1 MNEASEIERFQSLDL
16 KAVPWTRW
24 LWSFAIHAGAL
35 LILIAIPV
43 TVQRV
48 VQPPDR
54 VVAVSLV
61 APPPPPPPS
70 PPARPVKP
78 LPVTKVKPRVR
89 FEAPPVKKLAVN
101 TIVPPLPPADIPKP
115 VETVHIEAPK
125 VDLPT
130 RPVVKEEVFPAKT
143 VTPVSQDASRQV
155 KTGGFGDPNGVPAAS
170 SPTHGLTLQRL
181 GSFDASAGQSYGSGG
196 AGKGASGSGKAIA
209 RAGFGD
215 YDGSGG
221 GSGGGASGSGKA
233 VARAGFGDYDAPVS
247 AAPAVKAAAPVETPV
262 EITFKPKP
270 AYTADAREKKV
281 EGEVQLDVL
290 FSSTGQIHVLR
301 VVHGLGFGLDD
312 SARAAAGGIRFHPAT
327 RNGSPVDVTGIVH
340 IVFELT

>member
-1 MNEASEIERFQSLDL
+1 MPAFGRGGIARSMNEASEVERFRSLDL

-24 LWSFAIHAGAL
+24 LWSFSFHGSAV

-43 TVQRV
+43 AVQQV

-54 VVAVSLV
+54 VVRVSLF
-61 APPPPPPPS
+61 APLK
-70 PPARPVKP
+70 PPALTPPARPVPRPVKP
-78 LPVTKVKPRVR
+78 LPVVEVKPRVR
-89 FEAPPVKKLAVN
+89 FEAPPVNPVKKVAVN

-125 VDLPT
+125 IDLPA
-130 RPVVKEEVFPAKT
+130 RPVIRQEVFTANS

-155 KTGGFGDPNGVPAAS
+155 RTGGFGDPNGVPSAS
-170 SPTHGLTLQRL
+170 SPTHGLTVQRL
-181 GSFDASAGQSYGSGG
+181 GSFDASAGQGYGP
-196 AGKGASGSGKAIA
+196 
-209 RAGFGD
+209 
-215 YDGSGG
+215 GG
-221 GSGGGASGSGKA
+221 GSGGGPGGGSGKGASAKA

-247 AAPAVKAAAPVETPV
+247 AGPAVRAAAPVETPV

-270 AYTADAREKKV
+270 LYTPEAREKKI
-281 EGEVQLDVL
+281 EGEVRLDVV
-290 FSSTGQIHVLR
+290 FSSIGEIHVLR
-301 VVHGLGFGLDD
+301 VVHGLGFGLDEN
-312 SARAAAGGIRFHPAT
+312 ARAAASGIRFRPAT

>member
-1 MNEASEIERFQSLDL
+1 MVRSVRFQTLDL
-16 KAVPWTRW
+16 KAAPWTRW
-24 LWSFAIHAGAL
+24 VWSFAIHAGAL

-54 VVAVSLV
+54 VMAISLV
-61 APPPPPPPS
+61 VPRPPPKPM
-70 PPARPVKP
+70 RPVKP
-78 LPVTKVKPRVR
+78 LPVIKVKPRVR
-89 FEAPPVKKLAVN
+89 FKAPPVNPATKLAVN

-125 VDLPT
+125 IDLPT

-170 SPTHGLTLQRL
+170 SPTHGLRLQRL
-181 GSFDASAGQSYGSGG
+181 GSFDASAGQGYGPGG
-196 AGKGASGSGKAIA
+196 GLGTVSVGGFGKGASTPGQ
-209 RAGFGD
+209 
-215 YDGSGG
+215 
-221 GSGGGASGSGKA
+221 GAAGSGKA

-247 AAPAVKAAAPVETPV
+247 AAPAVRAAAPVETPV

-270 AYTADAREKKV
+270 SYTPDAREKKI

-312 SARAAAGGIRFHPAT
+312 SARAAASGIRFHPAT